1 MDQASIHEQARQV
14 ARALSRIVAADEG
27 ELEGRLVNLLTTY
40 PPDAPVTMNEAFQA
54 LFNISLDALLGHPS
68 GTVRKAS

>member
-1 MDQASIHEQARQV
+1 MDEASTREQARQV

-27 ELEGRLVNLLTTY
+27 ELEARIVALLTTY
-40 PPDAPVTMNEAFQA
+40 APDSPVTMNEAFQA
-54 LFNISLDALLGHPS
+54 LFNLSLDALLGNPA